1 MHTLHYITPA
11 HSETRKMLVK
21 LPYLTRQH
29 HLLNHIGAKNGIH
42 TKMQILFLLQLQQN
56 LLLYGHFFDD
66 FPIYSQ
72 KFVPCKNENKKHQQ
86 RLNFL

>member
-42 TKMQILFLLQLQQN
+42 TKMQILF
-56 LLLYGHFFDD
+56 
-66 FPIYSQ
+66 
-72 KFVPCKNENKKHQQ
+72 FVATATELVAI
-86 RLNFL
+86 RTLF